1 MSSADAAQ
9 VRSAQTSVPAPR
21 EHSAPVR
28 DAKAG
33 LAAAE
38 RATDAVYEVVAA
50 LDQRALRGPS
60 LLPGWTRAHVVTH
73 LARNADALVNLLTWA
88 KTGVE
93 HLMYPSR
100 ADRDADIEEGAGR
113 LPQLLRADLDAA
125 CERFATAGGELP
137 DSAWD
142 HLLAHPGTG
151 APMPACRV
159 PWLRVRELW
168 VHLVD
173 LDRGVGFGDLPEDV
187 LDHLLADAAGQYAN
201 RSDVPPLRVEAVFPD
216 GRQRSWAL
224 TAAGADPVAVSGD
237 AADVLGWL
245 TGRQSGARLTGTA
258 PTLPRWL

>member
-1 MSSADAAQ
+1 MSFADAAQ

-21 EHSAPVR
+21 EHSAPIR

-33 LAAAE
+33 LAAVE
-38 RATDAVYEVVAA
+38 RATEALYEVVAE

-73 LARNADALVNLLTWA
+73 LARNADGLVNLMTWA

-100 ADRDADIEEGAGR
+100 ADRDADIDEGAGR

-125 CERFATAGGELP
+125 CDRFATAGRELP
-137 DSAWD
+137 DSAWENR
-142 HLLAHPGTG
+142 LAHPVTG
-151 APMPACRV
+151 VPMSASRV
-159 PWLRVRELW
+159 PWLRVREVW

-173 LDRGVGFGDLPEDV
+173 LDRGTGFDDLPEDV
-187 LDHLLADAAGQYAN
+187 LDHLLADAVGQYAN
-201 RSDVPPLRVEAVFPD
+201 RPDVPPLRVGAVFPD
-216 GRQRSWAL
+216 GRQRGWSL
-224 TAAGADPVAVSGD
+224 GAADATSPGVDGA

-245 TGRQSGARLTGTA
+245 TGRRSGGRLNGTA